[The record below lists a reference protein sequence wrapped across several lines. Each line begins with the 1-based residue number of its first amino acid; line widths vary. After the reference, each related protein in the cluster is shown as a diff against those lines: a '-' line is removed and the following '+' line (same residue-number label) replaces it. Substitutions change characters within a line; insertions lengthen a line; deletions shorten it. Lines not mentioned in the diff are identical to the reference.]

1 MNASYY
7 IRYYRK
13 EDLFGVN
20 RLLKE
25 NFSIEK
31 TKDDMDNNHIE
42 IVTTSDDI
50 IVGYMLITF
59 INDFIT
65 NDVICFFDHV
75 CVLKKY
81 RNRGIGKSMLNMAI
95 DIAKAREAKY
105 IQLTSSWF
113 RNEARKLYQDLGFT
127 IRDSDIF
134 RKELL

>member
-1 MNASYY
+1 MNIRYY

-31 TKDDMDNNHIE
+31 TKDNIDDNHIE

-59 INDFIT
+59 MRDFVT
-65 NDVICFFDHV
+65 NDVICFFDYV
-75 CVLKKY
+75 CVLKNY
-81 RNRGIGKSMLNMAI
+81 RNNGIAKSMLNMAI
-95 DIAKAREAKY
+95 DLAKAREAKY

-113 RNEARKLYQDLGFT
+113 RNEARKLYQDMGFT

-134 RKELL
+134 RKELV

>member
-1 MNASYY
+1 MDTKYY

-31 TKDDMDNNHIE
+31 TKDDVDDNHVE
-42 IVTTSDDI
+42 IVTTSDDMV
-50 IVGYMLITF
+50 VGYMLITF

-65 NDVICFFDHV
+65 NDVICFFDYV
-75 CVLKKY
+75 CVLKNY
-81 RNRGIGKSMLNMAI
+81 RNKGIGRSMLNVAI
-95 DIAKAREAKY
+95 DLAKAREAKY

-113 RNEARKLYQDLGFT
+113 RNEARKLYQDMGFT

>member
-1 MNASYY
+1 MN

-20 RLLKE
+20 RILKE
-25 NFSIEK
+25 SFSIEK
-31 TKDDMDNNHIE
+31 IKEAIDDNHIE
-42 IVTTSDDI
+42 IVATCDDI
-50 IVGYMLITF
+50 VVGYMLVTF
-59 INDFIT
+59 INDFVT
-65 NDVICFFDHV
+65 DDVICFFDYV
-75 CVLKKY
+75 CVLKNY
-81 RNRGIGKSMLNMAI
+81 RNKGIGRSMLEMAI
-95 DIAKAREAKY
+95 DLAKARGTKY